1 MPPRIASPNHGSI
14 HFSRRD
20 WHTRSLLG
28 AAAIGIQGTL
38 PQWLRAAADAGAKQ
52 DEKVLVVVQL
62 TGGND
67 GLNTVVPFREDAY
80 YRARPKLALPEDRL
94 LKLDDQFGLHP
105 AMTGLRDLVDQG
117 RFSIVHGVGYP
128 TPNRSH
134 FESMDVWHSCHQKSR
149 REREG
154 WIGRWAAN
162 SGEKTSG
169 EDSPAIHFGQEVQ
182 PLALAH
188 RRIAIPSID
197 SIERFRLRVDLPAD
211 SQEQGTTPSDDDQE
225 DLVEFLEASTQTAL
239 RASARMSEAFTRD
252 TDLNDFPSHPFG
264 QKLKAIARL
273 IAVGATTRVYYVT
286 LDGFDTH
293 SQQPAAHEGLLRQW
307 SEGVSAL
314 VRQMEAI
321 GQADR
326 VLVMSFS
333 EFGRRVAE
341 NASEGTDHGA
351 AAPMFFAGASLRQL
365 HLGKPPSLNSLDDG
379 DLKHQ
384 VDFRSVYASVLEGW
398 LGAESRLV
406 LGGDFAPTD
415 LFPTS

>member
-1 MPPRIASPNHGSI
+1 MPHRIALHKHGSI
-14 HFSRRD
+14 KLNRRD
-20 WHTRSLLG
+20 WHVRSLLG
-28 AAAIGIQGTL
+28 AAAIGIQGTMPL
-38 PQWLRAAADAGAKQ
+38 WLRAAADAVAKQ

-80 YRARPKLALPEDRL
+80 YRARPKLALPADRL

-105 AMTGLRDLVDQG
+105 AMTGLRDLVDKG

-134 FESMDVWHSCHQKSR
+134 FESMDVWHSCQQKSR

-154 WIGRWAAN
+154 WIGRWAA
-162 SGEKTSG
+162 SLGMKASG

-188 RRIAIPSID
+188 RRLAIPSID
-197 SIERFRLRVDLPAD
+197 SIERFRLRVDLPTA
-211 SQEQGTTPSDDDQE
+211 SQEEASNSETAGEE
-225 DLVEFLEASTQTAL
+225 DLVGFLEASTQTAL
-239 RASARMSEAFTRD
+239 RASARMSEAFARD
-252 TDLNDFPSHPFG
+252 TDFNDFPSHPFG

-365 HLGKPPSLNSLDDG
+365 HLGQTPSLEALDDG
-379 DLKHQ
+379 DLKYQ
-384 VDFRSVYASVLEGW
+384 VDFRSVYAGVLEGW
-398 LGAESRLV
+398 LGTESPMV
-406 LGGDFAPTD
+406 LGGEYSPTELFA
-415 LFPTS
+415 TS

>member
-1 MPPRIASPNHGSI
+1 MNPRIARLQRGSL
-14 HFSRRD
+14 HLNRRD
-20 WHTRSLLG
+20 WHVRSLLG
-28 AAAIGIQGTL
+28 AAALGIQGTM
-38 PQWLRAAADAGAKQ
+38 PRWLRAAADSGANQK
-52 DEKVLVVVQL
+52 EKVLVVVQL

-105 AMTGLRDLVDQG
+105 AMTGLRDLVEKG

-134 FESMDVWHSCHQKSR
+134 FESMDVWHSCQQKSR

-154 WIGRWAAN
+154 WIGRWAA
-162 SGEKTSG
+162 GLGVETSG
-169 EDSPAIHFGQEVQ
+169 ADSPAIHFGQEVQ

-197 SIERFRLRVDLPAD
+197 SIERFRLRVDLPVD
-211 SQEQGTTPSDDDQE
+211 SQEEATTPNDAGGE
-225 DLVEFLEASTQTAL
+225 DLVGFLEASTQTAL
-239 RASARMSEAFTRD
+239 RASARMSEAFARD

-264 QKLKAIARL
+264 QKLRAIARL

-293 SQQPAAHEGLLRQW
+293 SQQPAAHDGLLRQW

-314 VRQMEAI
+314 VRQLEAI

-365 HLGKPPSLNSLDDG
+365 HLGQPPSLETLEEG

-384 VDFRSVYASVLEGW
+384 VDFRSVYAGVLEGW
-398 LGAESRLV
+398 LGTASPAV
-406 LGGDFAPTD
+406 LGGEYAPID
-415 LFPTS
+415 LFATT

>member
-1 MPPRIASPNHGSI
+1 MPPRIACPTPSSFILN
-14 HFSRRD
+14 RRQ
-20 WHTRSLLG
+20 WHVRSLLS
-28 AAAIGIQGTL
+28 AAAVGIQGAM
-38 PQWLRAAADAGAKQ
+38 PQWLRAAADSGADQ
-52 DEKVLVVVQL
+52 EAKVLVVVQL

-80 YRARPKLALPEDRL
+80 YKARPKLALPEDRL

-105 AMTGLRDLVDQG
+105 AMTGLRELVDKG

-134 FESMDVWHSCHQKSR
+134 FESMDVWHSCQQKSR

-154 WIGRWAAN
+154 WIGRWAASLEAKN
-162 SGEKTSG
+162 SG

-188 RRIAIPSID
+188 RRMAIPSID

-211 SQEQGTTPSDDDQE
+211 SQQEVTSPDEDGQE
-225 DLVEFLEASTQTAL
+225 DLVGFLEASTQTAL
-239 RASARMSEAFTRD
+239 RASARMSEAFARD
-252 TDLNDFPSHPFG
+252 TDMNDFPSHPFG

-293 SQQPAAHEGLLRQW
+293 SQQSAAHEGLLRQW

-365 HLGKPPSLNSLDDG
+365 HLGQPPSLESLDDG

-384 VDFRSVYASVLEGW
+384 VDFRSVYAGVLEGW
-398 LGAESRLV
+398 LGTASPMV
-406 LGGDFAPTD
+406 LGGEFPPTNLFA
-415 LFPTS
+415 TS

>member
-1 MPPRIASPNHGSI
+1 MPHRIARTIHGSI
-14 HFSRRD
+14 NLNRRE
-20 WHTRSLLG
+20 WHARSLLG
-28 AAAIGIQGTL
+28 AAAIGIQGTI
-38 PQWLRAAADAGAKQ
+38 PNWLLAATDAGEKQ

-80 YRARPKLALPEDRL
+80 YRARPKLALPADRL

-105 AMTGLRDLVDQG
+105 AMTGLRDLVEKG

-134 FESMDVWHSCHQKSR
+134 FESMDVWHSCQQKTR

-154 WIGRWAAN
+154 WIGRWVAGLGAKN
-162 SGEKTSG
+162 SG

-197 SIERFRLRVDLPAD
+197 SMERFRLRVDLPAA
-211 SQEQGTTPSDDDQE
+211 SQEEATTPNDPGQE
-225 DLVEFLEASTQTAL
+225 DLVGFLEASTKTAL
-239 RASARMSEAFTRD
+239 RASARMNEAFARE
-252 TDLNDFPSHPFG
+252 TDLNDFPGHPFG

-351 AAPMFFAGASLRQL
+351 AAPMFFAGASLRQV
-365 HLGKPPSLNSLDDG
+365 HLGQPPSLESLDDG
-379 DLKHQ
+379 DLMHQ
-384 VDFRSVYASVLEGW
+384 VDFRSVYAGVLEGW
-398 LGAESRLV
+398 LRTPSRMV
-406 LGGDFAPTD
+406 LGGDYEPTELFA
-415 LFPTS
+415 TS

>member
-1 MPPRIASPNHGSI
+1 MPHRISRPI
-14 HFSRRD
+14 HRSNNLNRRQ
-20 WHTRSLLG
+20 WHARSLLG
-28 AAAIGIQGTL
+28 AATIGIQGTI
-38 PQWLRAAADAGAKQ
+38 PNWLLAATDAGEKQ

-80 YRARPKLALPEDRL
+80 YRARPKLALPADRL

-105 AMTGLRDLVDQG
+105 AMTGLRDLVEKG

-134 FESMDVWHSCHQKSR
+134 FESMDVWHSCQQKTR

-154 WIGRWAAN
+154 WIGRWAAGLGAKN
-162 SGEKTSG
+162 SG
-169 EDSPAIHFGQEVQ
+169 EDSPAIHFGKEVQ

-197 SIERFRLRVDLPAD
+197 SMDRFRLRVDLPAA
-211 SQEQGTTPSDDDQE
+211 SQEEAAVPNDAGQE
-225 DLVEFLEASTQTAL
+225 DLVGFLEASTETAL
-239 RASARMSEAFTRD
+239 RASARISEAFARE
-252 TDLNDFPSHPFG
+252 TDLNDFPGHPFG

-365 HLGKPPSLNSLDDG
+365 HLGQPPSLESLDDG
-379 DLKHQ
+379 DLMHQ
-384 VDFRSVYASVLEGW
+384 VDFRSVYAGVLEGW
-398 LGAESRLV
+398 LRTPSRMV
-406 LGGDFAPTD
+406 LGGDYEPTELFA
-415 LFPTS
+415 TS

>member
-1 MPPRIASPNHGSI
+1 MAPRIARPMQGALKL
-14 HFSRRD
+14 SRRD
-20 WHTRSLLG
+20 WHVRSLLG
-28 AAAIGIQGTL
+28 AAAVGIQGAM
-38 PQWLRAAADAGAKQ
+38 PQWLRAAADAGTNHE
-52 DEKVLVVVQL
+52 EKVLVVVQL

-134 FESMDVWHSCHQKSR
+134 FESMDVWHSCQQKSR

-154 WIGRWAAN
+154 WIGRWAA
-162 SGEKTSG
+162 SLESKTSG

-197 SIERFRLRVDLPAD
+197 SIDRFRLRVDLPTD
-211 SQEQGTTPSDDDQE
+211 SQEEATAPNESEGE
-225 DLVEFLEASTQTAL
+225 DLVGFLEASTRTAL
-239 RASARMSEAFTRD
+239 RASARMSEAFARD

-264 QKLKAIARL
+264 QKLIAIARL
-273 IAVGATTRVYYVT
+273 IAVGATTRIYYVT

-351 AAPMFFAGASLRQL
+351 AAPMFFAGAPLRQL
-365 HLGKPPSLNSLDDG
+365 HLGQPPSLESLDEG

-384 VDFRSVYASVLEGW
+384 VDFRSVYASVLKGW
-398 LGAESRLV
+398 LGTASGVV
-406 LGGDFAPTD
+406 LGGEYPPTD
-415 LFPTS
+415 LFATS